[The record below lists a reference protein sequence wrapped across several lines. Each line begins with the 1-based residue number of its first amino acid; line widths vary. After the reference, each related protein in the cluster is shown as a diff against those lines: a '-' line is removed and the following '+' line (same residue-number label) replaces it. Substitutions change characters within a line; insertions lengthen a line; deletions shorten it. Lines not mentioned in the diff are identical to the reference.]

1 MSEAEDIEEE
11 EEEAAAL
18 FSYSVKFVCE
28 FQNVDELEVG
38 MVRPGVYATEINI
51 HNYHDTAADVRKL
64 VLPLVVEGEPRGRE
78 PEFVGISAQDA
89 IQLPPNTATMD
100 DSLRLGELLYGS
112 PPPQPLPLTIGYL
125 EIVSTL
131 PLAVDAVYTVSDRE
145 SRTAAID
152 VVRVDDRQK

>member
-1 MSEAEDIEEE
+1 MSEAEGIEEGL
-11 EEEAAAL
+11 AAL
-18 FSYSVKFVCE
+18 FSYSVKFVCG
-28 FQNVDELEVG
+28 FQNVDELDVG

-51 HNYHDTAADVRKL
+51 HNYHDSAADVRKL
-64 VLPLVVEGEPRGRE
+64 VLPLVVEGKPRGRE

-100 DSLRLGELLYGS
+100 DSFRLGELVYGS
-112 PPPQPLPLTIGYL
+112 PPPQPLPLAIGYL

-145 SRTAAID
+145 SRTVAID
-152 VVRVDDRQK
+152 VVRVEGQQK